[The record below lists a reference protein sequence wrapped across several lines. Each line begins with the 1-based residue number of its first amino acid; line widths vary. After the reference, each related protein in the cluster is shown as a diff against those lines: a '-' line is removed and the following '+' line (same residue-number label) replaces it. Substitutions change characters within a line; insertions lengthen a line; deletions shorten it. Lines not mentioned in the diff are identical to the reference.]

1 MEEMK
6 KISVSRLL
14 NLYFPGIDLFSYPV
28 QKGIFRGICV
38 DYALEDYYKTKKLEL
53 RSKKDILKRIN
64 NEQVSKEVDSI
75 YDESQKCL
83 DGVHKFL
90 NDYNINIHDVQ
101 VHPENIAFPVHGYID
116 ALVLIDGQ
124 EYVVDWKAKGE
135 FKEYNY
141 KNIDEKNYDNHVKWF
156 NDHNLTPK
164 KINDWIISEKKR
176 NKKYSLGHLRYC
188 LQVCLYWMIL
198 GKPKNVKP
206 AVIYFDNT
214 SNYYIYT
221 FDCKKAQKICET
233 LIKYKDT
240 NDAKREF
247 VSIKLANE
255 DWIKYINW
263 KRINN

>member
-1 MEEMK
+1 
-6 KISVSRLL
+6 
-14 NLYFPGIDLFSYPV
+14 
-28 QKGIFRGICV
+28 
-38 DYALEDYYKTKKLEL
+38 
-53 RSKKDILKRIN
+53 
-64 NEQVSKEVDSI
+64 
-75 YDESQKCL
+75 
-83 DGVHKFL
+83 
-90 NDYNINIHDVQ
+90 
-101 VHPENIAFPVHGYID
+101 
-116 ALVLIDGQ
+116 
-124 EYVVDWKAKGE
+124 
-135 FKEYNY
+135 
-141 KNIDEKNYDNHVKWF
+141 
-156 NDHNLTPK
+156 
-164 KINDWIISEKKR
+164 
-176 NKKYSLGHLRYC
+176 
-188 LQVCLYWMIL
+188 MIL